1 MSAFWGRP
9 LWQRRLIKTVLGLL
23 LGVLVGFAIG
33 RVTAQDAPRAVSFDE
48 VNAVAARMY
57 CPECENIPLDKCFT
71 SVCIQWKQE
80 IAQQL
85 ADGQSPEA
93 IVSGFVARFGD
104 QVVGVPQ
111 DPFLRSLTLWIP
123 PALLVLCVLVGVWA
137 IRSKRAQPAPAPE
150 AAPTGARDDKWIAR
164 LEEDL
169 NRE

>member
-1 MSAFWGRP
+1 MSPLLNHA
-9 LWQRRLIKTVLGLL
+9 LWQRRLTKTMLSLLLGLL
-23 LGVLVGFAIG
+23 VGLAIG
-33 RVTAQDAPRAVSFDE
+33 DVTAQDTPRAVSFDE

-85 ADGQSPEA
+85 AEGQSPDA
-93 IVSGFVARFGD
+93 IVRGFVARFGD

-111 DPFLRSLTLWIP
+111 DPFLRGLALWIP
-123 PALLVLCVLVGVWA
+123 PALLVLCVLVGVWV
-137 IRSKRAQPAPAPE
+137 IRSKRTPPAPAPE
-150 AAPTGARDDKWIAR
+150 ATTTGARDDKWIAR